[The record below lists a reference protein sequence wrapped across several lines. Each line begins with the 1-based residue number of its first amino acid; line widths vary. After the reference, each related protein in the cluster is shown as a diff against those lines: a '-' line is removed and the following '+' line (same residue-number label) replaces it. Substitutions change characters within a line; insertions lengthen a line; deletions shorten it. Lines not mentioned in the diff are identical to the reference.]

1 MVKSRVAGLGMKI
14 AGAGIACALLA
25 LGGWLF
31 VTRYYLPL
39 RDVRPIVKLL
49 EEGTPE
55 SVEAAS
61 GMIRGKR
68 WERYADGRR
77 GYSRV
82 EHRISIRGVG
92 FEKVKQSILKVLAS
106 SDDQQTL
113 DHMFCN
119 IGLLA
124 EEGHTGFRTD
134 EDGAIIR
141 KAVERYNAKQGEY
154 FRYTVTTNTNGA
166 YSLFRSLPPSY

>member
-14 AGAGIACALLA
+14 AGTGIACALFA

-55 SVEAAS
+55 SIEAAD
-61 GMIRGKR
+61 GMIRGWR
-68 WERYADGRR
+68 WGYYADGTR
-77 GYSRV
+77 GMEKV

-106 SDDQQTL
+106 SDDL
-113 DHMFCN
+113 GSLAYMFLS

-154 FRYTVTTNTNGA
+154 GRYTVTTNTNGA
-166 YSLFRSLPPSY
+166 YSLFPSLLPSH